1 MPFDRHPPIRNVA
14 WRVLSLSV
22 LAVAC
27 TYARAD
33 GASTVYSD
41 GKPIKMVDTYGCSEP
56 DILNDGKRVT
66 IVAFADG
73 RIDKAAA
80 NAADEPCR
88 ALTGQVGTTFHTLVE
103 LKIKYDGTVYNIQTY
118 DANGTSSRSDRG
130 TLKLTRNDGKRVEG
144 SFVTDDASRKS
155 APGGAF
161 YDLHFG
167 VDVAG
172 AGGS

>member
-1 MPFDRHPPIRNVA
+1 M
-14 WRVLSLSV
+14 
-22 LAVAC
+22 
-27 TYARAD
+27 
-33 GASTVYSD
+33 VYSD
-41 GKPIKMVDTYGCSEP
+41 GKPIKVVDTYGCSEP
-56 DILNDGKRVT
+56 DMLNDGRRVT

-80 NAADEPCR
+80 NAADAPCR
-88 ALTGQVGTTFHTLVE
+88 ALAGQVGTTFHTLVE
-103 LKIKYDGTVYNIQTY
+103 IKLKYDGTVYNIQTY
-118 DANGTSSRSDRG
+118 DANGTSSRSGNG

-161 YDLHFG
+161 YDLHFA

-172 AGGS
+172 AGGR